1 MTDLRLNLKAG
12 SLKKF
17 LAMFMA
23 VCLTVL
29 SVNVPV
35 FAEEVTGEDVQTAAV
50 TAEADVE
57 ASEDDAAAPEVVE
70 EETTA
75 EEPAEA
81 AEEAKTEEPAP
92 AEEAAETED
101 AAPAEE
107 TAEEEA
113 FEEVVVGDADEEEA
127 VGADEDAAA
136 AVQEFDLGEVNTD
149 KTYLSGR
156 ILVSSNDGVVKTDA
170 SIVQN
175 YADVV
180 KVTVDGKSVT
190 TELNGSDDA
199 TILMMDAYWEGDSKK
214 VVVEFDYP
222 ENKEAGERK
231 IEATFPMLIDG
242 KAVLYK
248 FTITQAHMVKETPED
263 ADKIVLGDGTVVT
276 AYDGVPGESVPST
289 DEGETQAP
297 DEYNKDSVTAAN
309 GLQKDHYA
317 GDLEEIVVSNVDGL
331 SINDFDAKGNEKK
344 KALKGEGFI
353 TVTVYDGIAKN
364 TKKDTFGTVIA
375 VYKVKAGHDIIATQK
390 VKALATNYVDGKT
403 FAGFNSI
410 DDSTSLWKK
419 GKTLIGKL
427 EDVKT
432 PFSFD
437 GAKASKNMH
446 VVATYTN
453 DSSKLYSDV
462 LYDTVYVSVGKK
474 ATVQAV
480 FRDVK
485 KGEKITGEA
494 LSPTNGKEFVKSVK
508 VNAKTGVI
516 TFTAGKKTGVTD
528 VTIKQGDKVLGF
540 YRVEVVEKDKVVL
553 TDLKLKTDK
562 NTTSL
567 ILDKNSVS
575 KTAQLIA
582 CPSTTGVKYI
592 VTKAPITEE
601 DKNTF
606 SKPTDKPGIYTWD
619 NKAFN
624 KLIKDKAH
632 KTDKVVSVSKTG
644 KVTAKKIGAAYVY
657 ALRTQNGKD
666 ENGKKVISYTL
677 SNPVEVSVKGT
688 ATSFKMTGGKLFKF
702 KGDAYLNEKKTQNV
716 KFGVKAKG
724 TTSDVI
730 AVRAINSEG
739 KVVLGA
745 LNRSTKGKGA
755 KAKYVDNSY
764 YSSVLKGVKY
774 TENNSLLV
782 VATSPVGEQHYK
794 MLKFEKK

>member
-92 AEEAAETED
+92 AEEAAETEE

-107 TAEEEA
+107 TAEEEV
-113 FEEVVVGDADEEEA
+113 FEEVVVGDAEEEEA
-127 VGADEDAAA
+127 VGAEEVVYTDVEAG
-136 AVQEFDLGEVNTD
+136 EFEGTYVAGEV
-149 KTYLSGR
+149 
-156 ILVSSNDGVVKTDA
+156 IVSP
-170 SIVQN
+170 
-175 YADVV
+175 
-180 KVTVDGKSVT
+180 VDGKVAASGVCAPLASYAEVVSVNGDSKV
-190 TELNGSDDA
+190 TELNGYDSTGMLWVLDDA
-199 TILMMDAYWEGDSKK
+199 
-214 VVVEFDYP
+214 VVDGKLALLVEYP
-222 ENKEAGERK
+222 ENKDAKDRT
-231 IEATFPMLIDG
+231 IEARVPVMING
-242 KAVLYK
+242 AAYYYN
-248 FTITQAHMVKETPED
+248 FTIEQSYLIQETPEEADRLVD
-263 ADKIVLGDGTVVT
+263 ANGNLVS
-276 AYDGVPGESVPST
+276 AYDAVPGESVPST
-289 DEGETQAP
+289 DKGETLAP
-297 DEYNKDSVTAAN
+297 DEYNKNTVTAEN
-309 GLQKDHYA
+309 GLQKDYYA

-331 SINDFDAKGNEKK
+331 KINDFDAKGNEKK

-353 TVTVYDGIAKN
+353 TVTVYDGIAKS

-390 VKALATNYVDGKT
+390 VNALQTNYVDGKT
-403 FAGFNSI
+403 FAGFKSI

-427 EDVKT
+427 EDVKDA
-432 PFSFD
+432 FSFD
-437 GAKASKNMH
+437 GAKATKNMH
-446 VVATYTN
+446 VVATYTQ
-453 DSSKLYSDV
+453 DASQLYSKYV
-462 LYDTVYVSVGKK
+462 VYVPAGKK
-474 ATVQAV
+474 ATVQAT
-480 FRDVK
+480 FRNVV
-485 KGEKITGEA
+485 KGEKITGEVTD
-494 LSPTNGKEFVKSVK
+494 PNGKELIKSVK
-508 VNAKTGVI
+508 ANAKTGVVTI
-516 TFTAGKKTGVTD
+516 TATKKTGTAFVQM
-528 VTIKQGDKVLGF
+528 KQGSKVLGS
-540 YRVEVVEKDKVVL
+540 YEVHVVSMEDMAKQGAWVEL
-553 TDLKLKTDK
+553 MTDK
-562 NTTSL
+562 GATSVV
-567 ILDKNSVS
+567 LDKNSIS
-575 KTAQLIA
+575 KTAQII
-582 CPSTTGVKYI
+582 PSPSSYGLKYI
-592 VTKAPITEE
+592 VTKAPITDE
-601 DKNTF
+601 DMKKF
-606 SKPTDKPGIYTWD
+606 VSASGAFDS
-619 NKAFN
+619 KAFN
-624 KLIKDKAH
+624 KLVKDKDH
-632 KTDKVVSVSKTG
+632 KTNKAITVAKTG
-644 KVTAKKIGAAYVY
+644 KVTAKKIGTAYVY
-657 ALRTQNGKD
+657 GFRTIKNGKTAT
-666 ENGKKVISYTL
+666 VAL
-677 SNPVEVSVKGT
+677 SNPVEVTVKGT

-702 KGDAYLNEKKTQNV
+702 KGDAYVNEKKTQNV

>member
-92 AEEAAETED
+92 AEEAAETEE

-113 FEEVVVGDADEEEA
+113 FEEVVVGDAEEEEA
-127 VGADEDAAA
+127 VGAEAEVDPTDVGAGHITGTYVA
-136 AVQEFDLGEVNTD
+136 GEAII
-149 KTYLSGR
+149 SP
-156 ILVSSNDGVVKTDA
+156 
-170 SIVQN
+170 
-175 YADVV
+175 
-180 KVTVDGKSVT
+180 VDGSAKVSKSAKVLADYAEVRYVNGSSTVT
-190 TELNGSDDA
+190 DLNGYDSTGMLWVLGAQVIDDNLA
-199 TILMMDAYWEGDSKK
+199 LL
-214 VVVEFDYP
+214 VEYP
-222 ENKEAGERK
+222 ENKDAEYRY
-231 IEATFPMLIDG
+231 IEARVPVEI
-242 KAVLYK
+242 
-248 FTITQAHMVKETPED
+248 
-263 ADKIVLGDGTVVT
+263 DGTVYYYNFTVDQSYLIQET
-276 AYDGVPGESVPST
+276 PNKADQLVDADGKVVSAYDAVPGESVPST
-289 DEGETQAP
+289 DKGETLAP
-297 DEYNKDSVTAAN
+297 DEYNKDTVSAEN
-309 GLQKDHYA
+309 GLLKDYYA

-331 SINDFDAKGNEKK
+331 KINDFDAKGNEKK

-353 TVTVYDGIAKN
+353 TVTVYDGIAKS

-375 VYKVKAGHDIIATQK
+375 VYKVKAGHDIIPTQK
-390 VKALATNYVDGKT
+390 VNALETNYVDGKT
-403 FAGFNSI
+403 FAGFKSI

-427 EDVKT
+427 EDVKD
-432 PFSFD
+432 PFSFY
-437 GAKASKNMH
+437 GKATKNMH
-446 VVATYTN
+446 VVATYTQDESQLHN
-453 DSSKLYSDV
+453 KYV
-462 LYDTVYVSVGKK
+462 VYVPAGKK
-474 ATVQAV
+474 ATVQAT
-480 FRDVK
+480 FRNVV
-485 KGEKITGEA
+485 KGEKITGEVTD
-494 LSPTNGKEFVKSVK
+494 PNGKELIKSVK
-508 VNAKTGVI
+508 ANAKTGVVTI
-516 TFTAGKKTGVTD
+516 TATKKTGTAFVQM
-528 VTIKQGDKVLGF
+528 KQGSKVLGS
-540 YRVEVVEKDKVVL
+540 YEVRVLSMEEMAEKAWVEL
-553 TDLKLKTDK
+553 MTDK
-562 NTTSL
+562 GATSVV
-567 ILDKNSVS
+567 LDKNSVS
-575 KTAQLIA
+575 KTAQII
-582 CPSTTGVKYI
+582 PSPSSYGLKYI

-601 DKNTF
+601 DEKVF
-606 SKPTDKPGIYTWD
+606 IKPTSDPNKYSFD
-619 NKAFN
+619 LKAFN
-624 KLIKDKAH
+624 KLVKDKGH
-632 KTDKVVSVSKTG
+632 KTNKAITVAKTG
-644 KVTAKKIGAAYVY
+644 KVTAKKIGTAYVY
-657 ALRTQNGKD
+657 GLRTIKNGKTAT
-666 ENGKKVISYTL
+666 IAL
-677 SNPVEVSVKGT
+677 SNPVEVTVKGT
-688 ATSFKMTGGKLFKF
+688 ATSFKMSGGKLFKF

-794 MLKFEKK
+794 MLKFEQKK

>member
-75 EEPAEA
+75 EEPAEV

-92 AEEAAETED
+92 AEEAAETEE

-113 FEEVVVGDADEEEA
+113 FEEVVVGDAEEEEA
-127 VGADEDAAA
+127 VGAEEEGAPTDVEAGRFWGTYVA
-136 AVQEFDLGEVNTD
+136 GEV
-149 KTYLSGR
+149 
-156 ILVSSNDGVVKTDA
+156 IVSPMDG
-170 SIVQN
+170 S
-175 YADVV
+175 V
-180 KVTVDGKSVT
+180 KVSKSAKVLADYAEVRYVNGSSTVTD
-190 TELNGSDDA
+190 LNG
-199 TILMMDAYWEGDSKK
+199 YDSTGMLW
-214 VVVEFDYP
+214 VLGAEVIDGNLALLVEYP
-222 ENKEAGERK
+222 ENKDATYRY
-231 IEATFPMLIDG
+231 IEARVPVEIDG
-242 KAVLYK
+242 KVYYYN
-248 FTITQAHMVKETPED
+248 FTVDQSYLIQERPEEADRLVD
-263 ADKIVLGDGTVVT
+263 ANGNVVS
-276 AYDGVPGESVPST
+276 AYDAVPGESVPST
-289 DEGETQAP
+289 DKGETLAP
-297 DEYNKDSVTAAN
+297 DEYNKDTVSAEN
-309 GLQKDHYA
+309 GLLKDYYA

-331 SINDFDAKGNEKK
+331 KINDFDAKGNEKK

-353 TVTVYDGIAKN
+353 TVTVYDGIAKS

-375 VYKVKAGHDIIATQK
+375 VYKVKAGHDIIPTQK
-390 VKALATNYVDGKT
+390 VNALETNYVDGKT
-403 FAGFNSI
+403 FAGFKSI

-427 EDVKT
+427 EDVKD
-432 PFSFD
+432 PFSFY
-437 GAKASKNMH
+437 GKATKNMH
-446 VVATYTN
+446 VVATYTQDESQLHN
-453 DSSKLYSDV
+453 KYV
-462 LYDTVYVSVGKK
+462 VYVPAGKK
-474 ATVQAV
+474 ATVQAT
-480 FRDVK
+480 FRNVV
-485 KGEKITGEA
+485 KGEKITGEVTD
-494 LSPTNGKEFVKSVK
+494 PNGKELIKSVK
-508 VNAKTGVI
+508 ANAKTGVVTI
-516 TFTAGKKTGVTD
+516 TATKKTGTAFVQM
-528 VTIKQGDKVLGF
+528 KQGSKVLGS
-540 YRVEVVEKDKVVL
+540 YEVHVVSMEDMAKKAWVEL
-553 TDLKLKTDK
+553 MTDK
-562 NTTSL
+562 GATSVV
-567 ILDKNSVS
+567 LDKNSVS
-575 KTAQLIA
+575 KTAQII
-582 CPSTTGVKYI
+582 PSPSSYGLKYI
-592 VTKAPITEE
+592 VTKAPITDE
-601 DKNTF
+601 DMKKF
-606 SKPTDKPGIYTWD
+606 VSASGAFDS
-619 NKAFN
+619 KAFN
-624 KLIKDKAH
+624 KLVKDKDH
-632 KTDKVVSVSKTG
+632 KTNKAITVAKTG
-644 KVTAKKIGAAYVY
+644 KVTAKKIGTAYVY
-657 ALRTQNGKD
+657 GLRTIKNGKTAT
-666 ENGKKVISYTL
+666 VAL
-677 SNPVEVSVKGT
+677 SNPVEVTVKGT
-688 ATSFKMTGGKLFKF
+688 ATSFKMSGGKLFKF

-716 KFGVKAKG
+716 KFSVKAKG

-794 MLKFEKK
+794 MLKFEQKK